1 MRRKTESHRTHRR
14 QPPDSA
20 AQQGAGLPKQ
30 GQREKPQTN
39 RIYTSFRHK
48 KNTTPPRRCRP
59 FTTLQ
64 SIKRETTKKSI
75 AQAML
80 LPTKKGGRWESN
92 PRHPE
97 PQSGALTTELHPPFQ
112 KRCKGN
118 CFFRILQTFS
128 RIFHKFILHKLSA
141 NNIRPPIRSR
151 LQTNTRE

>member
-1 MRRKTESHRTHRR
+1 MHPHNSPTRHIACDEKLRATAHFAGNR
-14 QPPDSA
+14 PDSA

-48 KNTTPPRRCRP
+48 KNTPSLPRRCRP
-59 FTTLQ
+59 YAYALP
-64 SIKRETTKKSI
+64 SRPCNLPKRETTKKSI

-118 CFFRILQTFS
+118 FFFRILQTFS
-128 RIFHKFILHKLSA
+128 RIFQKILV
-141 NNIRPPIRSR
+141 
-151 LQTNTRE
+151 